1 MLEAVHASSTLSAV
15 VEEIR
20 AGGANDEG
28 GRMVAMT
35 DRESPFTRDPRVL
48 EF

>member
-28 GRMVAMT
+28 GRMVAMVAV
-35 DRESPFTRDPRVL
+35 RL
-48 EF
+48 AAMAN

>member
-1 MLEAVHASSTLSAV
+1 MLEAVHASSTLSEV

-35 DRESPFTRDPRVL
+35 DRESRRSHDSGVL

>member
-1 MLEAVHASSTLSAV
+1 MLEAVHASNTLSAV

-20 AGGANDEG
+20 ARGANDEG

-35 DRESPFTRDPRVL
+35 DRESPFTRLRSA
-48 EF
+48 